1 MMCGTNRPT
10 DWFSQKFCAAQYGK
24 LLENVETPKRKK
36 RTATERDNPESTTAT
51 TIIPGELIVR
61 KLVQERTA
69 ELKKLVEDEQKEYRQ
84 LAHDIRLLQ
93 SDTMDDAQVLAMWE
107 QIENENREKEKEQ
120 QRHAQWLREREEK
133 KIEMERA
140 WRPGAVV
147 QASMSPTSNSNSS
160 GSPSRNS
167 PSMFLKTTLTT
178 TPKVEPME
186 MDSGSTPDTPL
197 KQGTSPLLTSLL
209 KSPSSSSSSNVHN
222 TNNISG
228 STTAARAL
236 APTITNLLT
245 GGQNPQQQPIQG
257 SHNLIPQNVAN
268 SSSSFFNFQSQH
280 PKHQQATTV
289 TQPSKAAPTLS
300 KLLDPNRNKGEVI
313 GIATTDEDV
322 INIEDDQQLMEVFKE
337 LMPDDLA
344 DILTDNNEMI
354 VSPELLDQD
363 LENVTDLIH
372 TTGNQGSSGQGG
384 GGGPVNVTSVEVKKE
399 VSVPEVVKVE
409 VKEEQGQ
416 GVSEEEVLNVPAS
429 KNDSAEAPSTGFN
442 EQPPP
447 VASEVKTGTGTEV
460 RTILYLIGNV
470 LL

>member
-167 PSMFLKTTLTT
+167 PSMFLKSTLTT

-186 MDSGSTPDTPL
+186 MDSVSTPDTPL

-209 KSPSSSSSSNVHN
+209 KSPSSSSSSNVN
-222 TNNISG
+222 NNNISG

-245 GGQNPQQQPIQG
+245 GGQNPQQSVPG
-257 SHNLIPQNVAN
+257 SHNLIPQNVPN

-280 PKHQQATTV
+280 PKHQQATIV

-313 GIATTDEDV
+313 GNTTSDEDV

-372 TTGNQGSSGQGG
+372 TSGNQGSSGQGG
-384 GGGPVNVTSVEVKKE
+384 GGPGNVTSVELKKE
-399 VSVPEVVKVE
+399 VIKVE
-409 VKEEQGQ
+409 VKEEEEQ
-416 GVSEEEVLNVPAS
+416 GVSEEVLNLPAS
-429 KNDSAEAPSTGFN
+429 KNDSAEAPSTGFS
-442 EQPPP
+442 EQQSE
-447 VASEVKTGTGTEV
+447 VASEVKAGTGTEV
-460 RTILYLIGNV
+460 RMILFKIENICV
-470 LL
+470 

>member
-1 MMCGTNRPT
+1 M
-10 DWFSQKFCAAQYGK
+10 
-24 LLENVETPKRKK
+24 
-36 RTATERDNPESTTAT
+36 
-51 TIIPGELIVR
+51 
-61 KLVQERTA
+61 
-69 ELKKLVEDEQKEYRQ
+69 
-84 LAHDIRLLQ
+84 
-93 SDTMDDAQVLAMWE
+93 
-107 QIENENREKEKEQ
+107 
-120 QRHAQWLREREEK
+120 
-133 KIEMERA
+133 
-140 WRPGAVV
+140 
-147 QASMSPTSNSNSS
+147 
-160 GSPSRNS
+160 
-167 PSMFLKTTLTT
+167 
-178 TPKVEPME
+178 
-186 MDSGSTPDTPL
+186 
-197 KQGTSPLLTSLL
+197 
-209 KSPSSSSSSNVHN
+209 
-222 TNNISG
+222 
-228 STTAARAL
+228 
-236 APTITNLLT
+236 
-245 GGQNPQQQPIQG
+245 
-257 SHNLIPQNVAN
+257 
-268 SSSSFFNFQSQH
+268 
-280 PKHQQATTV
+280 

-313 GIATTDEDV
+313 GIATTTSDEDV

-384 GGGPVNVTSVEVKKE
+384 GVTVNVTSVEVKKE

-460 RTILYLIGNV
+460 RTILYLIANV